1 VYADEKLTVFVE
13 LESAIRTRAQLASLA
28 PEILSKLGVAKLE
41 ALRELRGP

>member
-1 VYADEKLTVFVE
+1 VRADEKLTAFME
-13 LESAIRTRAQLASLA
+13 LEAAIRTRAQLASLA

>member
-1 VYADEKLTVFVE
+1 ME

-28 PEILSKLGVAKLE
+28 SEILSKLGVAKLE